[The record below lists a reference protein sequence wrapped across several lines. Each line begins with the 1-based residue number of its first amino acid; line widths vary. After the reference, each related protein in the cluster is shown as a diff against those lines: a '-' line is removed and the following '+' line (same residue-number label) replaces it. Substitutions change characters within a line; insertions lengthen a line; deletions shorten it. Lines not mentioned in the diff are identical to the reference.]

1 MIIPEINAKT
11 IVQNKADKKNIWF
24 GFDYNM
30 NLYQGCH
37 HGCIYCDSRSDCY
50 NIKNFDQVKIKK
62 DAISLLC
69 QELCSKK
76 RKGVIAIGA
85 MSDPYNHYEQ
95 QLKITHQ
102 ALKIINQTGFGVMLT
117 TKSHTIINDLDLLKQ
132 ISTKQSVL
140 VCITITCSDDN
151 LSKIIEP
158 NVSISSK
165 RFETIKKL
173 RQNNIYSGIIMAPIL
188 PFINDTPEN
197 IRQLVYQAYL
207 ANANFIYPMFGVT
220 LRSNQRDY
228 FFNQL
233 DLHFPDIKKQYIDQF
248 GNSYLCNSPRMY
260 ELKKIF
266 INECNKYNL
275 TYKMSDIIKGYK
287 KNNVSFEQLTLF

>member
-69 QELCSKK
+69 QELYSKK